1 MYFDVEEAH
10 RCQRLFRVTTITS
23 CLSQTPPLFPRP
35 MPDTDS
41 ALYDKI
47 AAPVLAAVLHS
58 RPMLEAD
65 SALYNLISALFL
77 AAELALH
84 TRPMLDTDSA
94 LYDFIVAP
102 DMVAVFAFP
111 RTPFLVMPHA

>member
-1 MYFDVEEAH
+1 
-10 RCQRLFRVTTITS
+10 
-23 CLSQTPPLFPRP
+23 
-35 MPDTDS
+35 
-41 ALYDKI
+41 
-47 AAPVLAAVLHS
+47 
-58 RPMLEAD
+58 MLEAD